1 MKIGLRILTL
11 LAVAFLAALPTDA
24 FAQLDARDIARS
36 QRAGQG
42 NALGGSNP
50 FDTREQG
57 EEGEEQRDTTRVKRD
72 RKPLESY
79 YFNDSIR
86 ALPNFMWTVDRD
98 MNDVEIMPL
107 DTTLTNWRIDHPYQL
122 KGVGDMTL
130 GGLGQSTLPF
140 NYFDRPASSDFTFAQ
155 SYDSYTYRMDNVPFY
170 NSKTPYLNFTYLES
184 GQKRYREEHFE
195 VTTAHNISP
204 STGFNVSYKARGTQG
219 LYDWQRTSNHNLS
232 VAFSHTGKRYSVHAA
247 YVNNRIKQRENGGA
261 VGIWAVADTTYEH
274 PSGVPMKLAEAEAHN
289 SYRNNS
295 FFIKQAIAIP
305 LQPVTDY
312 DFSLADLTAVY
323 FGHIFE
329 YNEWNKLYTDKY
341 AEFTND
347 RGSMDENGEFIPTTD
362 VYYKNWYI
370 SPDESRDSIRERV
383 ISNRFFVEAQPWD
396 RDGAVGRLGGGVGI
410 DMYAYSQFAFDDYVG
425 GHQGKVKKTAWYAY
439 GAVSGKVKKV
449 ADWGA
454 NVKYY
459 PSGYRSG
466 DFDLNAHIALTAR
479 LRGRPVTLSG
489 RFSQT
494 RRSPSYWE
502 ENLFSNHYV
511 WFNSFKQED
520 ETRFELS
527 LDIPDLA
534 FEVGFW
540 QGLVDN
546 KIYYDAQS
554 QVRQSGDAI
563 SLTSLYARKDFR
575 LGGFHFDHR
584 VLLQWST
591 NQEVIPVPLGS
602 AYLSYYYEFWVEK
615 KKVLRMQIGVDGRF
629 NTKYYAPS
637 YNPALGTFYNQRDYE
652 LGEYPYLDVF
662 VTAKWKRMR
671 IFLKYQHANYDL
683 FGNGQYFTVAGYPQ
697 NPAMFKFGISWGFY
711 D

>member
-11 LAVAFLAALPTDA
+11 LVVAFLAALPVDA

-50 FDTREQG
+50 FDTRQEV
-57 EEGEEQRDTTRVKRD
+57 EEGDEQRDSTRVRRD

-107 DTTLTNWRIDHPYQL
+107 DTTLSNWRIDHPYQL

-140 NYFDRPASSDFTFAQ
+140 NYFDRPTSSDFTFAQ

-247 YVNNRIKQRENGGA
+247 YINNRIKQRENGGA

-295 FFIKQAIAIP
+295 FFVKQAIAIP

-312 DFSLADLTAVY
+312 DFSLADLTAIY

-347 RGSMDENGEFIPTTD
+347 RGSMDDNGEFIPTTD

-383 ISNRFFVEAQPWD
+383 ISNRFFIEAQPWD

-425 GHQGKVKKTAWYAY
+425 GHQGNVKKTAWYAY
-439 GAVSGKVKKV
+439 GAVSGKVKRF

-454 NVKYY
+454 NAKYY

-575 LGGFHFDHR
+575 LGGFHLDHR

-615 KKVLRMQIGVDGRF
+615 KKVLRMQVGVDGRF

-697 NPAMFKFGISWGFY
+697 NPGMFKFGISWGFY

>member
-11 LAVAFLAALPTDA
+11 LAVAFLAALPTDT

-57 EEGEEQRDTTRVKRD
+57 EEGEEQRDTTRVRRD

-107 DTTLTNWRIDHPYQL
+107 DTTLSNWRIDHPYQL

>member
-11 LAVAFLAALPTDA
+11 LVVAFLAALPVDA

-50 FDTREQG
+50 FDTRQEG
-57 EEGEEQRDTTRVKRD
+57 EEGDEQRDSTRVRRD

-107 DTTLTNWRIDHPYQL
+107 DTTLSNWRIDHPYQL

-140 NYFDRPASSDFTFAQ
+140 NYFDRPSSSDFTFAQ

-247 YVNNRIKQRENGGA
+247 YINNRIKQRENGGA

-295 FFIKQAIAIP
+295 FFVKQAIAIP

-312 DFSLADLTAVY
+312 DFSLADLTAIY

-347 RGSMDENGEFIPTTD
+347 RGSMDDNGEFIPTTD

-425 GHQGKVKKTAWYAY
+425 GHQGNVKKTAWYAY
-439 GAVSGKVKKV
+439 GAVSGKVKRF

-454 NVKYY
+454 NAKYY

-575 LGGFHFDHR
+575 LGGFHLDHR

-615 KKVLRMQIGVDGRF
+615 KKVLRMQVGVDGRF

-697 NPAMFKFGISWGFY
+697 NPGMFKFGISWGFY

>member
-11 LAVAFLAALPTDA
+11 LVVAFLAALPVDA

-50 FDTREQG
+50 FDTRQEG
-57 EEGEEQRDTTRVKRD
+57 EEGDEQRDSTRVRRD

-107 DTTLTNWRIDHPYQL
+107 DTTLSNWRIDHPYQL

-140 NYFDRPASSDFTFAQ
+140 NYFDRPTSSDFTFAQ

-204 STGFNVSYKARGTQG
+204 STGFNVSYKSRGTQG

-295 FFIKQAIAIP
+295 FFVKQAIAIP

-312 DFSLADLTAVY
+312 DFSLADLTAIY

-347 RGSMDENGEFIPTTD
+347 RGSMDDNGEFIPTTD

-425 GHQGKVKKTAWYAY
+425 GHQGNVKKTAWYAY
-439 GAVSGKVKKV
+439 GAVSGKVKRF

-454 NVKYY
+454 NAKYY

-575 LGGFHFDHR
+575 LGGFHLDHR

-615 KKVLRMQIGVDGRF
+615 KKVLRMQVGVDGRF

-697 NPAMFKFGISWGFY
+697 NPGMFKFGISWGFY

>member
-57 EEGEEQRDTTRVKRD
+57 EEGEEQRDTTRVRRD

-261 VGIWAVADTTYEH
+261 VGIWAVADTIYEH

-554 QVRQSGDAI
+554 QVQQSGDAI

>member
-79 YFNDSIR
+79 YLNDSIR

-107 DTTLTNWRIDHPYQL
+107 DTTLSNWRIDHPYQL

>member
-1 MKIGLRILTL
+1 MKPYLRILTIVAVVLMAL
-11 LAVAFLAALPTDA
+11 LPDVAR
-24 FAQLDARDIARS
+24 AQLDARDIARA
-36 QRAGQG
+36 QRNGQ
-42 NALGGSNP
+42 NNTLGGANP
-50 FDTREQG
+50 YETGEEEEQEQG
-57 EEGEEQRDTTRVKRD
+57 DSTRVR
-72 RKPLESY
+72 RIHKPLESY

-86 ALPNFMWTVDRD
+86 ALPNFVWTVDRD
-98 MNDVEIMPL
+98 MNNVDIMPL

-122 KGVGDMTL
+122 HGVGDMTL
-130 GGLGQSTLPF
+130 GGLGQSTLAF
-140 NYFDRPASSDFTFAQ
+140 NYFDRPSDPDFRFAQ
-155 SYDSYTYRMDNVPFY
+155 SYNAYTYRMDNVPFY
-170 NSKTPYLNFTYLES
+170 NSKTPYLNFMYLES

-195 VTTAHNISP
+195 ITTAHNISP
-204 STGFNVSYKARGTQG
+204 TTGFNVSYKARGTQG

-232 VAFSHTGKRYSVHAA
+232 VAFSHTGKRYSIHAA
-247 YVNNRIKQRENGGA
+247 YINNRIKQRENGGA

-312 DFSLADLTAVY
+312 DFSLADLTAIYV
-323 FGHIFE
+323 GHVFE

-347 RGSMDENGEFIPTTD
+347 RGSIDENGEYVPTRD

-370 SPDESRDSIRERV
+370 SPTESRDSIRERV
-383 ISNRFFVEAQPWD
+383 LSNRFFVEAQPWD
-396 RDGAVGRLGGGVGI
+396 RDGAVGRLGGGIGI
-410 DMYAYSQFAFDDYVG
+410 DMYAYSQFAFDDYVSG
-425 GHQGKVKKTAWYAY
+425 SQGRVKKSAWYAY
-439 GAVSGKVKKV
+439 GAVSGKVKKF

-454 NVKYY
+454 DVKYY

-466 DFDLNAHIALTAR
+466 DFALNAHIALTAR
-479 LRGRPVTLSG
+479 LRGHPVILSG

-511 WFNSFKQED
+511 WSNSFKQED
-520 ETRFELS
+520 ETRLELS
-527 LDIPDLA
+527 LDIPDYA

-546 KIYYDAQS
+546 KIYYDANS
-554 QVRQSGDAI
+554 QVSQWGEAV

-602 AYLSYYYEFWVEK
+602 AYLSYYYEFWVER
-615 KKVLRMQIGVDGRF
+615 KKVLRMQVGVDGRY

-637 YNPALGTFYNQRDYE
+637 YNPALATYYNQRDYE
-652 LGEYPYLDVF
+652 LGNYPYLDVF

-671 IFLKYQHANYDL
+671 IFLKYQHANFDL

-697 NPAMFKFGISWGFY
+697 NPGMFKFGISWGFY

>member
-57 EEGEEQRDTTRVKRD
+57 EEGEEQRDTTRVRRD

>member
-11 LAVAFLAALPTDA
+11 LAVAFLAALPVDA

-50 FDTREQG
+50 FDTRQEG
-57 EEGEEQRDTTRVKRD
+57 EEGDEQRDSTRVRRD

-107 DTTLTNWRIDHPYQL
+107 DTTLSNWRIDHPYQL

-140 NYFDRPASSDFTFAQ
+140 NYFDRPSSSDFSFAQ

-247 YVNNRIKQRENGGA
+247 YINNRIKQRENGGA
-261 VGIWAVADTTYEH
+261 VGIWAVADTSYEL

-295 FFIKQAIAIP
+295 FFVKQAIAIP

-312 DFSLADLTAVY
+312 DFSLADLTAIY

-347 RGSMDENGEFIPTTD
+347 RGSMDDNGEFIPTTD

-425 GHQGKVKKTAWYAY
+425 GHQGNVKKTAWYAY
-439 GAVSGKVKKV
+439 GAVSGKVKRF

-454 NVKYY
+454 NAKYY

-575 LGGFHFDHR
+575 LGGFHLDHR

-615 KKVLRMQIGVDGRF
+615 KKVLRMQVGVDGRF

-697 NPAMFKFGISWGFY
+697 NPGMFKFGISWGFY

>member
-11 LAVAFLAALPTDA
+11 LVVAFLAALPVDA

-50 FDTREQG
+50 FDTRQEG
-57 EEGEEQRDTTRVKRD
+57 EEGEEQRDSTRVRRD

-107 DTTLTNWRIDHPYQL
+107 DTTLSNWRIDHPYQL

-295 FFIKQAIAIP
+295 FFVKQAIAIP

-312 DFSLADLTAVY
+312 DFSLADLTAIY

-347 RGSMDENGEFIPTTD
+347 RGSMDDNGEFIPSTD

-425 GHQGKVKKTAWYAY
+425 GHQGNVKKTAWYAY
-439 GAVSGKVKKV
+439 GAVSGKVKRF

-454 NVKYY
+454 NAKYY

-575 LGGFHFDHR
+575 LGGFHLDHR

-615 KKVLRMQIGVDGRF
+615 KKVLRMQVGVDGRF

-697 NPAMFKFGISWGFY
+697 NPGMFKFGISWGFY